1 MKEKQDELRSTH
13 MGNLSHVK
21 KEIALPPK
29 RILELDRRTKLQEL
43 KVPTRYNI
51 LSEAQ
56 KMYVCVV

>member
-21 KEIALPPK
+21 KEIALPRK
-29 RILELDRRTKLQEL
+29 RILDRRTKLQEL

-51 LSEAQ
+51 LCKAQ

>member
-29 RILELDRRTKLQEL
+29 RILDRRTKLQEL